1 MKILLDEKE
10 YELGDLTLSQY
21 MKVKEIQSS
30 GQNISDAEFISLLT
44 NIPLEEIRQA
54 TIPQINFVSKVLNS
68 WFSNL
73 TTKQPLKQIINY
85 NGEML
90 GLTQPSTMTYGEW
103 TDLEVLTSQE
113 KLNLKHLAAILYR
126 PCETFN
132 VETLERKIVK
142 YNYDECMERS
152 KDMDDFPIGDIY
164 SAIFFFMKYA
174 QLLTDKH
181 QNSLEDKRKTMKE
194 LLRQTKE
201 QKKKN
206 SKT

>member
-21 MKVKEIQSS
+21 MKVKDIQSS

-44 NIPLEEIRQA
+44 NIPLQEIRQA
-54 TIPQINFVSKVLNS
+54 TIQQINFVSKVLNS

-174 QLLTDKH
+174 QLLTGKH

>member
-30 GQNISDAEFISLLT
+30 GKTISDAEFISLLT

>member
-21 MKVKEIQSS
+21 MKVKDIQSS

-54 TIPQINFVSKVLNS
+54 TIQQINFVSKVLNS

-85 NGEML
+85 KGEVL
-90 GLTQPSTMTYGEW
+90 GLTQPSQMSWGEW
-103 TDLEVLTSQE
+103 TDLEILTSQE

-181 QNSLEDKRKTMKE
+181 RNSLGDKRKTMKE

>member
-21 MKVKEIQSS
+21 MKVKEIQASS
-30 GQNISDAEFISLLT
+30 QKLSDAEFISLLT
-44 NIPLEEIRQA
+44 NIPLEEIREA

-73 TTKQPLKQIINY
+73 TTKQPLKQLINY
-85 NGEML
+85 KGQML
-90 GLTQPSTMTYGEW
+90 GLTQPSQMSWGEW

-113 KLNLKHLAAILYR
+113 TLNLKHLAAILYR
-126 PCETFN
+126 PCERFN

-142 YNYDECMERS
+142 YNYQECVDRS
-152 KDMDDFPIGDIY
+152 KDMEDFPIGDIY
-164 SAIFFFMKYA
+164 SAVFFFIKYA
-174 QLLTDKH
+174 QTLTNKH
-181 QNSLEDKRKTMKE
+181 QNSLEDKKKTMT
-194 LLRQTKE
+194 QSHHQMKE

>member
-30 GQNISDAEFISLLT
+30 GKTLSDAEFIALLT

-54 TIPQINFVSKVLNS
+54 TIQQINFVSKVLNS

-132 VETLERKIVK
+132 VNTLERKIVK
-142 YNYDECMERS
+142 YNYDECVERS
-152 KDMDDFPIGDIY
+152 KDMEDFPIGDIY
-164 SAIFFFMKYA
+164 SAVFFFTKYA
-174 QLLTDKH
+174 QLLTNNH
-181 QNSLEDKRKTMKE
+181 RNSLGDKRKEMKE
-194 LLRQTKE
+194 LLHLMKE

>member
-21 MKVKEIQSS
+21 MKVKDIQSS

>member
-30 GQNISDAEFISLLT
+30 GKTLSDAEFIAILT

-54 TIPQINFVSKVLNS
+54 TIQQINFVSKVLNS

-85 NGEML
+85 KGEVL
-90 GLTQPSTMTYGEW
+90 GLTQPSTMSYGEW
-103 TDLEVLTSQE
+103 TDLEILTSQE
-113 KLNLKHLAAILYR
+113 NLNLKHLAAILYR

-132 VETLERKIVK
+132 INTLERKIVK
-142 YNYDECMERS
+142 YNYDECVERS
-152 KDMDDFPIGDIY
+152 KDMEDFPIGDIY
-164 SAIFFFMKYA
+164 SAVFFFTKYA

-181 QNSLEDKRKTMKE
+181 RNSLGDKRKEMKE
-194 LLRQTKE
+194 LLHLMKE

>member
-1 MKILLDEKE
+1 
-10 YELGDLTLSQY
+10 

-85 NGEML
+85 KGQML
-90 GLTQPSTMTYGEW
+90 GLTQPSQMSWGEF
-103 TDLEVLTSQE
+103 TDLEILASQE

-142 YNYDECMERS
+142 YNYDECVERS
-152 KDMDDFPIGDIY
+152 KDMEDSMLYGALDTALTRSHRQPHTAGGCIAHDIIY
-164 SAIFFFMKYA
+164 AVTAIA
-174 QLLTDKH
+174 APSTTGRLR
-181 QNSLEDKRKTMKE
+181 RKVAPT
-194 LLRQTKE
+194 
-201 QKKKN
+201 N
-206 SKT
+206 